1 MRIGSAD
8 LLDGIVGFQSQFRNG
23 GGGEAREIPNARKKK
38 LIQNLFIF
46 YFTVRSRIELDARRS
61 EKLGCGIKERMAG
74 RRKQIGMNP
83 DRN

>member
-1 MRIGSAD
+1 VRKGSTSSRNHLEGINLDWSEDHNSRSVMRIGSAD

-46 YFTVRSRIELDARRS
+46 YYCKIQD
-61 EKLGCGIKERMAG
+61 
-74 RRKQIGMNP
+74 
-83 DRN
+83 